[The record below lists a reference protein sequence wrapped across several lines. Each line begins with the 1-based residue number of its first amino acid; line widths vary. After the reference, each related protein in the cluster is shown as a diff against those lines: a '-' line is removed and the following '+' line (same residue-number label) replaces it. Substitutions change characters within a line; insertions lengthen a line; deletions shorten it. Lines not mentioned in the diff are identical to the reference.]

1 MKKMMLFLGV
11 VLGAVLLAAPAF
23 ARSIRSA
30 LEKTLFGGSQSI
42 FLTVRNPAA
51 DPSNPNS
58 PFPPDLVLLSADSNS
73 KIFGKPIQTGGPG
86 GIASQ
91 FVRGLSN
98 NILTESAVIP
108 LPSGSAG
115 FEYTYNP
122 NLNIF
127 ERTSIGL
134 GAIFNERVSTLGKG
148 VLALGAA
155 YIRQDFDTFNGRQ
168 ISKNNSFQS
177 LLPEFG
183 SNIFLETGE
192 GDRSILDAT
201 VKLDITTNTAALYGI
216 YGLTEWID
224 VSLLVPLTD
233 ISIKAKSTLQQGS
246 ETLPVN
252 FPAFLPD
259 SFCSPERAQTGQCRI
274 SDFTVLRAG
283 TRFSF
288 GQGQQVNKVDK
299 SHFGIGDMLIRSK
312 ARLLDSYWGSFGGLV
327 ELTMPTGSE
336 KNFLGD
342 GAFKAR
348 GVILYSQR
356 LFNNRLN
363 FHLNGGGGVTTQTS
377 NKNALDYGAA
387 VDFMV
392 VPWLSLI
399 GEMIGVWRVD
409 PEGLPRNFID
419 GAFGF
424 KANPFGGLI
433 VSASFRIPAT
443 DDGLRSDLVYLAGL
457 EYDFSL
463 LQ

>member
-1 MKKMMLFLGV
+1 MKKAMLFLGV
-11 VLGAVLLAAPAF
+11 ALGAVLLAAPAF

-73 KIFGKPIQTGGPG
+73 KIFGRPIQTGGPG

-177 LLPEFG
+177 LLPEQ
-183 SNIFLETGE
+183 SSSLFLETGE
-192 GDRSILDAT
+192 GGKSIIDAT

-246 ETLPVN
+246 DTLPIN

-259 SFCSPERAQTGQCRI
+259 SFCGPERAQTGQCRI

-288 GQGQQVNKVDK
+288 GQGQTVNKVDK

-336 KNFLGD
+336 SNFLGD

-348 GVILYSQR
+348 GLILYSQR
-356 LFNNRLN
+356 FFNNRVN
-363 FHLNGGGGVTTQTS
+363 FYLNGGGKVTTQTS
-377 NKNALDYGAA
+377 RKNTLDYGYAI
-387 VDFMV
+387 DFMLT
-392 VPWLSLI
+392 PRLSLI
-399 GEMIGVWRVD
+399 TEMIGSWRVD
-409 PEGLPRNFID
+409 PEGLPQHFLD
-419 GAFGF
+419 SAFGF
-424 KANPFGGLI
+424 KANLYQGLI
-433 VSASFRIPAT
+433 VNVSFRLPAT